1 MYEIH
6 FVERSR
12 GVITFDT
19 KEDYNEWVDD
29 GQECSNAEYVSCEQT
44 FGKLKYIGEAVT
56 NV

>member
-44 FGKLKYIGEAVT
+44 FGKLKYIKEAVT
-56 NV
+56 NA